1 MQRKGL
7 VLITAA
13 TVTAFGAG
21 FTLVSV
27 RTASGH
33 AALST
38 STLTQ
43 TPHEA
48 RSDGP
53 QIRETAAGLL
63 RAGIHPH
70 MLAAAGADGEDL
82 TAILNAL
89 QQAEGDPCSA
99 LLAAEAHVGTARAE
113 VQRLSRL
120 ASSGLATQNDLTALS
135 AARASLASAITAR
148 DTYSTTIRGL
158 AANQLGQQAQANLA
172 AACGNARHNLPC
184 TYAPTVDTQADALT
198 LKRALAAQRTAQR
211 WNEET
216 PAQAAAVIAA
226 ADVAAGATSTA
237 LHAHHH
243 SVMTAWN
250 NAIE

>member
-27 RTASGH
+27 RTASGR
-33 AALST
+33 AALSM
-38 STLTQ
+38 SMRPSA
-43 TPHEA
+43 PHEA
-48 RSDGP
+48 PQDGP
-53 QIRETAAGLL
+53 QTRDVAAALL
-63 RAGIHPH
+63 RAGIHPS

-82 TAILNAL
+82 TAILTAL

-113 VQRLSRL
+113 VQRLARL
-120 ASSGLATQNDLTALS
+120 ASSGLATQNDLTALT
-135 AARASLASAITAR
+135 AAGASLASAITAR
-148 DTYSTTIRGL
+148 DTYTATIRSL
-158 AANQLGQQAQANLA
+158 ASNQLGQQAQTNLA

-198 LKRALAAQRTAQR
+198 LRRALAAQRTAER

-216 PAQAAAVIAA
+216 PTQAAAVIAA

-250 NAIE
+250 NAVD